1 MVSQYADKLDR
12 LIEDLKGGR
21 GVDQRKAVIK
31 ALKKG
36 GVDAEE
42 YLKDNYGWEDSD
54 TEAYK
59 EDMEVMK
66 ATIDFWSW

>member
-1 MVSQYADKLDR
+1 MVSQYAEKLDR
-12 LIEDLKGGR
+12 LIEDLKGSR
-21 GVDQRKAVIK
+21 GIDQNKAVK
-31 ALKKG
+31 NALKKG

-54 TEAYK
+54 TQAYK
-59 EDMEVMK
+59 ADMEVMK